1 MDSFEING
9 IIKQEED
16 PIEPFP
22 KFDIFANQTQEQEDI
37 ASDIK
42 GSPVNHEQFVNDI
55 KRAQELS
62 LRFQKAASQIKING
76 TQIDW
81 ITKNWDNLLWSV
93 DQLKNATP
101 NINWDKI
108 FMGLLGRTNYT
119 GKILVIDANFTHN
132 LNNILAKYDKR

>member
-1 MDSFEING
+1 MDSIEING
-9 IIKQEED
+9 IIKQED
-16 PIEPFP
+16 PFELFP
-22 KFDIFANQTQEQEDI
+22 KFDIFADPTKEQEDI
-37 ASDIK
+37 ASDLK
-42 GSPVNHEQFVNDI
+42 GSPVSHEQFVNDT

-62 LRFQKAASQIKING
+62 LRLQKAASQIKFNG
-76 TQIDW
+76 TLYDW
-81 ITKNWDNLLWSV
+81 RMKNFGDLLWSV

-132 LNNILAKYDKR
+132 LNNILAQFDKR